1 MAKSFEMDMT
11 KGPLLKK
18 LIIYALPIV
27 GINLVQLL
35 FNAADVAIL
44 GIFASDNAVA
54 AVGSTT
60 AIVNLII
67 GFFVGLSLSANV
79 LVARCMGAGDR
90 EKSNRLIGTS
100 MVLSVIFGLFLTII
114 GVSCSKLFLTWM
126 KCPSAII
133 DMATKYMQIYFVGMP
148 IIMLYNFSA
157 SIMRA
162 VGDTLRP
169 FIFLVIGGVLN
180 ICLNIFFILVLHKD
194 VEGVAIATVAS
205 QGVAAILSI
214 VVLAKGKGFAK
225 IDKKYLKVYK
235 REFLEI
241 LKIGVPTGIQK
252 CMFSLSN
259 VVLTSTL
266 NGFGESVVTANTIA
280 HQFDAIV
287 HDVTDAFAMSTMA
300 FVSQNLGAKNFK
312 RIWRV
317 IWESLILV
325 TVVSLSVGGAVI
337 IFSEQLCGIMTD
349 TKEVIEYGVKRLT
362 IMSGFYF
369 LTGTMGVFANVLRAL
384 GKALYTMIGSFFC
397 TVLFRIIWIYLVFPL
412 APTLNTYYAVYPISW
427 GLCTAVY
434 VVIAMPLLIK
444 TQRKIEIE
452 KVAEMKTQS
461 IKTDGQIK
469 EEVSA

>member
-11 KGPLLKK
+11 RGSLLKK

-133 DMATKYMQIYFVGMP
+133 DMATRYMQIYFVGMP
-148 IIMLYNFSA
+148 IVMLYNFSA

-169 FIFLVIGGVLN
+169 FIFLVVGGVLN
-180 ICLNIFFILVLHKD
+180 IGLNIFFILVLHKD

>member
-11 KGPLLKK
+11 RGSLLKK

-148 IIMLYNFSA
+148 IVMLYNFSA

-169 FIFLVIGGVLN
+169 FIFLVVGGVLN
-180 ICLNIFFILVLHKD
+180 IGLNIFFILVLHKD

-214 VVLAKGKGFAK
+214 IVLAKGEGFAK

-337 IFSEQLCGIMTD
+337 LFSEQLCGIMTD

-384 GKALYTMIGSFFC
+384 GKAFYTMIGSFFC

-444 TQRKIEIE
+444 AQRKIEIE

>member
-11 KGPLLKK
+11 RGPLLKK

-180 ICLNIFFILVLHKD
+180 IGLNIFFILVLHKD

-214 VVLAKGKGFAK
+214 IVLAKGEGFAK

-235 REFLEI
+235 IEFLEI

-444 TQRKIEIE
+444 AQRKIEIE